1 MKINRFP
8 LVVTNSALAT
18 TPSMNSSLIEAD
30 ILPPIIDIILPP
42 MTHVNV
48 CSPPISY
55 FKKYNILD
63 KQKYLSLR

>member
-8 LVVTNSALAT
+8 LTVTNSTLA

-42 MTHVNV
+42 MTHVNA